1 MPWLFVACS
10 TRGNSPSWA
19 VASNPLL
26 GLPSQ
31 AKTPAIAPIPT
42 SSDSNW
48 TSHPSC
54 QTSVITALKVSKKWL
69 RLSEQLSPIYKWTAG
84 GFVTVQSCPRRRSAL
99 ATNRPTRWA
108 TRGAPGELI
117 LCGQRHRWQ
126 LGKVVL
132 VGREIGK
139 ARVRSSGVVPAQV
152 VGDVG
157 ARGAHAVVGLE
168 VHALVLHAAPQPLD
182 EDVVAPGAAPVHAE
196 LAALAQYHV
205 GELGCRELAALVGVD
220 DLGRTPADE
229 GLLD

>member
-1 MPWLFVACS
+1 MPDSDATTAFSSALGSGPVEKRSPVGRSKADRSSPFRKKAATPQTTATPNAMNSSMSIS
-10 TRGNSPSWA
+10 TEAPRGRRQPPRRLRELHNF
-19 VASNPLL
+19 
-26 GLPSQ
+26 SQ
-31 AKTPAIAPIPT
+31 
-42 SSDSNW
+42 
-48 TSHPSC
+48 
-54 QTSVITALKVSKKWL
+54 KWL

-139 ARVRSSGVVPAQV
+139 AGVRSSGVVPAQV

-168 VHALVLHAAPQPLD
+168 VHALVL
-182 EDVVAPGAAPVHAE
+182 
-196 LAALAQYHV
+196 
-205 GELGCRELAALVGVD
+205 
-220 DLGRTPADE
+220 
-229 GLLD
+229 